1 MNPKRVAK
9 IAAASVVFLASARAV
24 QRGVSGCEDQVYRVV
39 NDLPDEIAPV
49 VWLPMQAG
57 ALAYPLAL
65 SAGIYWRTKT
75 TQPALSIAA
84 AGFSA
89 WLGAKAVKR
98 MIGRGRPFDFHPDTN
113 LRLGTDKD
121 GSRGFIS
128 GHAAVSFAVAA
139 VVSGRMGPIPG
150 IASYGVATA
159 ASLSRLY
166 VGAHLPLDVIG
177 GAAFGIVVG
186 EITEVAAAS
195 CGTPLRPDQRLRGGR
210 GWGCSHIS

>member
-1 MNPKRVAK
+1 
-9 IAAASVVFLASARAV
+9 
-24 QRGVSGCEDQVYRVV
+24 V

-49 VWLPMQAG
+49 AWLPMQAG
-57 ALAYPLAL
+57 ALAYPLVL

-75 TQPALSIAA
+75 PQPALSIAA

-98 MIGRGRPFDFHPDTN
+98 MVGRGRPFDFHPDTN
-113 LRLGTDKD
+113 LRLGTEKD

-128 GHAAVSFAVAA
+128 GHAAVSFAVASVA
-139 VVSGRMGPIPG
+139 SDRMGPIPG
-150 IASYGVATA
+150 IASYGAATA

-166 VGAHLPLDVIG
+166 VGAHLPLDIIG

-186 EITEVAAAS
+186 EIAEVAA
-195 CGTPLRPDQRLRGGR
+195 LRIR
-210 GWGCSHIS
+210 ST